1 MSFGTMPGVEVDYGA
16 PAPMLVFRK
25 VRELIARK
33 LPVVSGSSGSA
44 VLIRETF
51 TDLGGFRPQSAGP
64 VFQRATA

>member
-1 MSFGTMPGVEVDYGA
+1 MTKQAFVPGGY
-16 PAPMLVFRK
+16 
-25 VRELIARK
+25 
-33 LPVVSGSSGSA
+33 GSA